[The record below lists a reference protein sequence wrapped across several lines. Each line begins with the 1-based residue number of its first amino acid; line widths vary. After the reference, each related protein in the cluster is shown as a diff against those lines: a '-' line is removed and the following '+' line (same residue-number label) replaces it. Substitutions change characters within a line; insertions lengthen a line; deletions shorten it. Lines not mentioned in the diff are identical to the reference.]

1 MNLCRHKCQ
10 LAVGVYRFV
19 LGTSFSLVKSRQR
32 SNCRQYWQG
41 CYGIFIASFLQF
53 SDDIQLNVAALGE
66 DSLYSAEQIRGR
78 EWLGDIGINTFIKA
92 SLLIFYACLGRENHH
107 WDVAEGGILL
117 DLVNHRQT
125 IHHRHGNVCK
135 DKVGRLLARHHQA
148 SLSVLCEQHVIGR
161 REDTVEELA
170 QVVIVFNYQYSLV
183 FQFRFFLC
191 FFLFLA
197 HFFQAFCLCILFF
210 FLFVGSFQIVRCI
223 VVVNLAI
230 RFFSFCQVVI
240 FLGQTA
246 VRMEVCL
253 VAVSLN
259 LVQHY
264 QHLVSIVCYHSQQFL
279 ALSGDTRLGIQN
291 GSYRGSDER

>member
-10 LAVGVYRFV
+10 LAVWVNRFV
-19 LGTSFSLVKSRQR
+19 LGTSFSLVKRRQR
-32 SNCRQYWQG
+32 SCCWLYSQG

-53 SDDIQLNVAALGE
+53 SDDIHLNVAALGE

-92 SLLIFYACLGRENHH
+92 SLLVFYACLGRENHH
-107 WDVAEGGILL
+107 WDVVEGGILL
-117 DLVNHRQT
+117 NLVNHRQT

-135 DKVGRLLARHHQA
+135 DKVGRLLARHYQA

-170 QVVIVFNYQYSLV
+170 QVGIVFNYQYRLV
-183 FQFRFFLC
+183 FVFRFFLC

-197 HFFQAFCLCILFF
+197 HFFQSFSLFILFF
-210 FLFVGSFQIVRCI
+210 FLFVYFFQIVGCI
-223 VVVNLAI
+223 AVVNLSVL
-230 RFFSFCQVVI
+230 FLPFCQVVI
-240 FLGQTA
+240 FLAQTA

-253 VAVSLN
+253 VAISLN

-264 QHLVSIVCYHSQQFL
+264 QHLVGIVCHHFQQFL
-279 ALSGDTRLGIQN
+279 ALSGDTRFGIQN
-291 GSYRGSDER
+291 GFYRGSDER